1 MTSSTSASPPLS
13 VGLVLSSGAALG
25 AAHAGVLRAVEEAG
39 IEVTAVAGA
48 SAGALIG
55 GAWAAGVDSERLTRR
70 LLRAQWADFGTAAI
84 SPRLGLL
91 DTSPLARNIE
101 DLVGDLLIENLP
113 IRFGAVV
120 TELGSATP
128 RLVTSGS
135 FTAALCASS
144 AVPGLFPPVRLEEG
158 GALCVDGAVV
168 SPLPVWAAH
177 RLGADRVIAVG
188 FGRGTTRWRRWFE
201 SRPTHPA
208 QGRLPDLSITIDTT
222 GHSPWS
228 PSGVPALVERGYDA
242 TRAALRTWPQDST
255 PTARPGHPLPPPT
268 PPPPR

>member
-1 MTSSTSASPPLS
+1 MFCPQPASPPS
-13 VGLVLSSGAALG
+13 PAVGLVLSSGAALG

-39 IEVTAVAGA
+39 IEVTVVAGA

-55 GAWAAGVDSERLTRR
+55 GAWAAGVSSERITKR

-101 DLVGDLLIENLP
+101 EMVGDLLIEDLP

-128 RLVTSGS
+128 RLVASGS
-135 FTAALCASS
+135 LSAAVRASS
-144 AVPGLFPPVRLEEG
+144 AVPGLFPPVRLEDG

-168 SPLPVWAAH
+168 SPTPVWAAH
-177 RLGADRVIAVG
+177 RLGAARVIAVG
-188 FGRGTTRWRRWFE
+188 FGRGATRWRRWFE
-201 SRPTHPA
+201 SRPDHPA
-208 QGRLPDLSITIDTT
+208 RGHLPDLSITIDPT
-222 GHSPWS
+222 GHSSWS
-228 PSGVPALVERGYDA
+228 PTGVPSLIERGYET
-242 TRAALRTWPQDST
+242 TRAALEGWTDEPLT
-255 PTARPGHPLPPPT
+255 TAT
-268 PPPPR
+268 EA